1 MSESVHRR
9 AFDAFATRAQDR
21 LGESLHSVT
30 LFGSVARG
38 EQRSDSDVDILAVV
52 EKAEDKRVLHD
63 LAFEV
68 EVESGV
74 VLSLLV
80 RTPAEYAAMDG
91 SQLDRELEQGV
102 TVG

>member
-1 MSESVHRR
+1 MSDSVHRR
-9 AFDAFATRAQDR
+9 AFDAFATRAHDR

-30 LFGSVARG
+30 LFGSVAHGG
-38 EQRSDSDVDILAVV
+38 EGPDSDVDILAVV
-52 EKAEDKRVLHD
+52 EKADDKRVLHD

-68 EVESGV
+68 EVEYGV

-80 RTPAEYAAMDG
+80 RTPAEYAALDG
-91 SQLDRELEQGV
+91 SHLGRELEQGV